1 MRTLNRP
8 MFRYGGPI
16 KEGVMNGIREP
27 KKNGGSMGEPQAVN
41 TVGSPLAPMGPDGRA
56 RHALPLLAPL
66 AFQAAR
72 FALRPLG
79 QLAMRQIAKR
89 GVTGGGGIMRS
100 GLGRS
105 RVMQPGE
112 SLTRSGVG
120 FTPNKYGKYFLNSP
134 EAKFIT
140 GAGGKASKF
149 VKGALKTGAKSP
161 LTVAGLTYSL
171 TDAFPG
177 GRPLGP
183 DKYLRNI
190 LGQKYDEEGRV
201 KGTGINALWE
211 DEVDTLTTS
220 TDTTPLTDAEKA
232 AITKNKKAQAEAAK
246 LAQENFAK
254 AQKEKRIQGYREI
267 MDIKGMNKDATY
279 KSLIDASTAI
289 QNEGDFKGSIKDGSL
304 INKLIRST
312 SKNFDKVTDT
322 KKAINSLILKGEI
335 EKDINQGKDGSQMK
349 AAKDFAAAQ
358 GISVTEAYKSLGF
371 SKNKNLSENIAIV
384 SKSQGGIGLT
394 TDSVTEGIRM
404 TYPELGVPQ
413 VVFTDAEL
421 IDQKKKNPLY
431 KNANEAAIFED
442 FAVKNEL
449 GNGVYVLGTTAFT
462 LTDGKLVQLR

>member
-267 MDIKGMNKDATY
+267 MDIKGMNKDAAY
-279 KSLIDASTAI
+279 DSLIAASQAVLG
-289 QNEGDFKGSIKDGSL
+289 EGDFKGSLKDGSL
-304 INKLIRST
+304 INKVISST
-312 SKNFDKVTDT
+312 SKAFDKPAKT
-322 KKAINSLILKGEI
+322 KDAINSLILKGEI
-335 EKDINQGKDGSQMK
+335 EKDIATAKPGTQYK
-349 AAKDFAAAQ
+349 AASDYASMQ
-358 GISVTEAYKSLGF
+358 GVSIDQAYKDLGF
-371 SKNKNLSENIAIV
+371 SKVNNIATNLTAV
-384 SKSQGGIGLT
+384 NKSLGQSSTSSETLDQAIRLSQDGVIPKILADDT
-394 TDSVTEGIRM
+394 KMLELKKDPNFKDSITLFQETVKENK
-404 TYPELGVPQ
+404 LGP
-413 VVFTDAEL
+413 
-421 IDQKKKNPLY
+421 
-431 KNANEAAIFED
+431 
-442 FAVKNEL
+442 
-449 GNGVYVLGTTAFT
+449 GVYIIGTEAFQI
-462 LTDGKLVQLR
+462 DEEGNQSQLY

>member
-1 MRTLNRP
+1 
-8 MFRYGGPI
+8 
-16 KEGVMNGIREP
+16 MN
-27 KKNGGSMGEPQAVN
+27 
-41 TVGSPLAPMGPDGRA
+41 
-56 RHALPLLAPL
+56 
-66 AFQAAR
+66 
-72 FALRPLG
+72 
-79 QLAMRQIAKR
+79 
-89 GVTGGGGIMRS
+89 
-100 GLGRS
+100 
-105 RVMQPGE
+105 
-112 SLTRSGVG
+112 
-120 FTPNKYGKYFLNSP
+120 
-134 EAKFIT
+134 
-140 GAGGKASKF
+140 
-149 VKGALKTGAKSP
+149 
-161 LTVAGLTYSL
+161 
-171 TDAFPG
+171 
-177 GRPLGP
+177 
-183 DKYLRNI
+183 
-190 LGQKYDEEGRV
+190 
-201 KGTGINALWE
+201 
-211 DEVDTLTTS
+211 
-220 TDTTPLTDAEKA
+220 
-232 AITKNKKAQAEAAK
+232 
-246 LAQENFAK
+246 
-254 AQKEKRIQGYREI
+254 
-267 MDIKGMNKDATY
+267 IKGMNKDATY

-462 LTDGKLVQLR
+462 LTDGKLEQLR

>member
-27 KKNGGSMGEPQAVN
+27 KRNGGSMGEPQAVN

-232 AITKNKKAQAEAAK
+232 AVTKNKKAQAEAAK

-267 MDIKGMNKDATY
+267 MDIKGMNKDAAY
-279 KSLIDASTAI
+279 DSLIAASQAVLG
-289 QNEGDFKGSIKDGSL
+289 EGDFKGSLKDGSL
-304 INKLIRST
+304 INKVISST
-312 SKNFDKVTDT
+312 SKAFDKPAKT
-322 KKAINSLILKGEI
+322 KDAINSLILKGEI
-335 EKDINQGKDGSQMK
+335 EKDIATAKPGTQYK
-349 AAKDFAAAQ
+349 AASDYASMQ
-358 GISVTEAYKSLGF
+358 GVSIDQAYKDLGF
-371 SKNKNLSENIAIV
+371 SKVNNIATNLTAV
-384 SKSQGGIGLT
+384 NKSLGQTSTSSETL
-394 TDSVTEGIRM
+394 DQAIRLSQDGVIPKILADDTKM
-404 TYPELGVPQ
+404 LELEKDPNFKDTITLFQETVR
-413 VVFTDAEL
+413 EN
-421 IDQKKKNPLY
+421 K
-431 KNANEAAIFED
+431 
-442 FAVKNEL
+442 L
-449 GNGVYVLGTTAFT
+449 GPGVYIIGTEAFQI
-462 LTDGKLVQLR
+462 DEEGNQSQLY

>member
-16 KEGVMNGIREP
+16 KQGVMNGIREP
-27 KKNGGSMGEPQAVN
+27 KKNGGSMSKQFN
-41 TVGSPLAPMGPDGRA
+41 TGLVGDERYPKTDGREHHFAFLAPMAAAALRFAPAAYRGFKANRAYTPFSKNLGIGGRLKDMFMPKKGTRILMGDRGEGA
-56 RHALPLLAPL
+56 GFATGALLRSNPLTSLSLLP
-66 AFQAAR
+66 QAA
-72 FALRPLG
+72 AG
-79 QLAMRQIAKR
+79 TYAVGSGIAK
-89 GVTGGGGIMRS
+89 GV
-100 GLGRS
+100 
-105 RVMQPGE
+105 P
-112 SLTRSGVG
+112 
-120 FTPNKYGKYFLNSP
+120 
-134 EAKFIT
+134 
-140 GAGGKASKF
+140 
-149 VKGALKTGAKSP
+149 GALKG
-161 LTVAGLTYSL
+161 YI
-171 TDAFPG
+171 DALVPG
-177 GRPLGP
+177 DSIFKQDG
-183 DKYLRNI
+183 DKNEKETLE
-190 LGQKYDEEGRV
+190 K
-201 KGTGINALWE
+201 
-211 DEVDTLTTS
+211 LTTES
-220 TDTTPLTDAEKA
+220 IKEVLTPAEEKA
-232 AITKNKKAQAEAAK
+232 LAASKKATAEAAK
-246 LAQENFAK
+246 IASASFAK
-254 AQKEKRIQGYREI
+254 AEKEKRLEGYREI
-267 MDIKGMNKDATY
+267 MNIKGMNKDATY

-462 LTDGKLVQLR
+462 LTDGKLEQLR

>member
-1 MRTLNRP
+1 MKTLNRP

-16 KEGVMNGIREP
+16 KEGIMNGIREP
-27 KKNGGSMGEPQAVN
+27 KKNGGSMSKQFN
-41 TVGSPLAPMGPDGRA
+41 TGLVGDERYPKTDGREHHFA
-56 RHALPLLAPL
+56 FLAPL
-66 AFQAAR
+66 AFGAAR
-72 FALRPLG
+72 MALRPLG

-89 GVTGGGGIMRS
+89 GVTGGGGIIRS

-267 MDIKGMNKDATY
+267 MDIKGMNKDAAY
-279 KSLIDASTAI
+279 DSLIAASQAVLG
-289 QNEGDFKGSIKDGSL
+289 EGDFKGSLKDGSL
-304 INKLIRST
+304 INKVISST
-312 SKNFDKVTDT
+312 SKAFDKPAKT
-322 KKAINSLILKGEI
+322 KDAINSLILKGEI
-335 EKDINQGKDGSQMK
+335 EKDIATAKPGTQYK
-349 AAKDFAAAQ
+349 AASDYASMQ
-358 GISVTEAYKSLGF
+358 GVSIDQAYKDLGF
-371 SKNKNLSENIAIV
+371 SKVNNIATNLTAV
-384 SKSQGGIGLT
+384 NKSLGQSSTSSETLDQAIRLSQDGVIPKILADDT
-394 TDSVTEGIRM
+394 KMLELKKDPDFKDSITLFQETVKEFK
-404 TYPELGVPQ
+404 LGP
-413 VVFTDAEL
+413 
-421 IDQKKKNPLY
+421 
-431 KNANEAAIFED
+431 
-442 FAVKNEL
+442 
-449 GNGVYVLGTTAFT
+449 GVYIIGTEAFQI
-462 LTDGKLVQLR
+462 DEEGNQSQLY

>member
-267 MDIKGMNKDATY
+267 MDIKGMNKDAAY
-279 KSLIDASTAI
+279 DSLIAASQAVLG
-289 QNEGDFKGSIKDGSL
+289 EGDFKGSLKDGSL
-304 INKLIRST
+304 INKVISST
-312 SKNFDKVTDT
+312 SKAFDKPAKT
-322 KKAINSLILKGEI
+322 KDAINSLILKGEI
-335 EKDINQGKDGSQMK
+335 EKDIATAKPGTQYK
-349 AAKDFAAAQ
+349 AASDYASMQ
-358 GISVTEAYKSLGF
+358 GVSIDQAYKDLGF
-371 SKNKNLSENIAIV
+371 SKVNNIATNLTAV
-384 SKSQGGIGLT
+384 NKSLGQSSTSSETLDQAIRLSQDGVIPKILADDT
-394 TDSVTEGIRM
+394 KMLELKKDPDFKDSITLFQETVKEFK
-404 TYPELGVPQ
+404 LGP
-413 VVFTDAEL
+413 
-421 IDQKKKNPLY
+421 
-431 KNANEAAIFED
+431 
-442 FAVKNEL
+442 
-449 GNGVYVLGTTAFT
+449 GVYIIGTEAFQI
-462 LTDGKLVQLR
+462 DEEGNQSQLY

>member
-27 KKNGGSMGEPQAVN
+27 KRNGGSMGEPQAVN

-232 AITKNKKAQAEAAK
+232 AVTKNKKAQAEAAK
-246 LAQENFAK
+246 LAQDNFAK

-267 MDIKGMNKDATY
+267 MDIKGMNKDAAY
-279 KSLIDASTAI
+279 NSLIAASQAVLG
-289 QNEGDFKGSIKDGSL
+289 EGDFKGSLKDGSL
-304 INKLIRST
+304 INKVISST
-312 SKNFDKVTDT
+312 SKAFDKPAKT
-322 KKAINSLILKGEI
+322 KDAINSLILKGEI
-335 EKDINQGKDGSQMK
+335 EKDIATAKPGTQYK
-349 AAKDFAAAQ
+349 AASDYASMQ
-358 GISVTEAYKSLGF
+358 GVSIDQAYKDLGF
-371 SKNKNLSENIAIV
+371 SKVNNIATNLTAV
-384 SKSQGGIGLT
+384 NKSLGQTSTSSETL
-394 TDSVTEGIRM
+394 DQAIRLSQDGVIPKILADDTKM
-404 TYPELGVPQ
+404 LELEKDPNFKDTITLFQETV
-413 VVFTDAEL
+413 
-421 IDQKKKNPLY
+421 KKN
-431 KNANEAAIFED
+431 N
-442 FAVKNEL
+442 L
-449 GNGVYVLGTTAFT
+449 GPGVYIIGTEAFQI
-462 LTDGKLVQLR
+462 DEEGNQSQLY

>member
-1 MRTLNRP
+1 
-8 MFRYGGPI
+8 
-16 KEGVMNGIREP
+16 MNGIREP
-27 KKNGGSMGEPQAVN
+27 KKNGGSMSKQFN
-41 TVGSPLAPMGPDGRA
+41 TGLVGDERYPKTDGREHHFA
-56 RHALPLLAPL
+56 FLAPL
-66 AFQAAR
+66 AFGAAR
-72 FALRPLG
+72 MALRPLG

-89 GVTGGGGIMRS
+89 GVTGGGGIIRS

-267 MDIKGMNKDATY
+267 MDIKGMNKDAAY
-279 KSLIDASTAI
+279 DSLIAASQAVLG
-289 QNEGDFKGSIKDGSL
+289 EGDFKGSLKDGSL
-304 INKLIRST
+304 INKVISST
-312 SKNFDKVTDT
+312 SKAFDKPAKT
-322 KKAINSLILKGEI
+322 KDAINSLILKGEI
-335 EKDINQGKDGSQMK
+335 EKDIATAKPGTQYK
-349 AAKDFAAAQ
+349 AASDYASMQ
-358 GISVTEAYKSLGF
+358 GVSIDQAYKDLGF
-371 SKNKNLSENIAIV
+371 SKVNNIATNLTAV
-384 SKSQGGIGLT
+384 NKSLGQTSTSSETLDQAIRLSQDGVIPKILADDT
-394 TDSVTEGIRM
+394 KMLELEKDPNFKDSITLFQETVKENQ
-404 TYPELGVPQ
+404 LGP
-413 VVFTDAEL
+413 
-421 IDQKKKNPLY
+421 
-431 KNANEAAIFED
+431 
-442 FAVKNEL
+442 
-449 GNGVYVLGTTAFT
+449 GVYIIGTEAFQI
-462 LTDGKLVQLR
+462 DEEGNQSQLY